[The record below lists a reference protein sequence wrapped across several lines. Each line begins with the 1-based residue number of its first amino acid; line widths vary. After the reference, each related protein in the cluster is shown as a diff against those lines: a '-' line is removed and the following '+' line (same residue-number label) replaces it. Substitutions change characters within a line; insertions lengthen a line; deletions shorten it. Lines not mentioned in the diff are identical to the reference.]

1 VATPQPNVPS
11 PGPWRTVTIT
21 LQADVPVCG
30 ERSAQHAETILTGPP
45 ARLYLCAHDLPKAV
59 HGDGLCAT
67 GVGVRSAAAVLV
79 DPQPGASRQ
88 RTAGMSQSCRT
99 DLIVQDP
106 PAGRQV
112 ASLGWG
118 TASVGSVLAELGLLH
133 GPHEP

>member
-1 VATPQPNVPS
+1 MFPFAATVAMPQPNVPS

-21 LQADVPVCG
+21 LQAELPDRG

-45 ARLYLCAHDLPKAV
+45 AMLYLCIHDLPKAV
-59 HGDGLCAT
+59 HTDGLCTT

-99 DLIVQDP
+99 ILIVP
-106 PAGRQV
+106 IRPTG
-112 ASLGWG
+112 GK
-118 TASVGSVLAELGLLH
+118 
-133 GPHEP
+133 